1 MRPSYPLEHPN
12 MYPRPIYP
20 RPVPPKP
27 FEYNPQIVSNKLETT
42 YDAVEKIKENY
53 KDAISKVK
61 DSLIGILKMDDNAKK
76 IIRDNSGVLSKIET
90 AIATLLKVEFA
101 VADIQPGQYSDVTDA
116 TNGVKAEV
124 TAAYEKAVNT
134 YVSKV
139 REYAGEVSGLVA
151 NTKTLVDLV
160 ADEVNPLIINDL
172 WGVKDDIIAKLKVD
186 NNDLLAQIE
195 VLETT
200 ITDLK
205 ARNKTL
211 EDQLIH
217 KFEDLNKAQDTLA
230 GTQKN
235 TYELI
240 DDAVKN
246 INAYTID
253 TVPLS

>member
-42 YDAVEKIKENY
+42 YDAVEKIKDNY

-61 DSLIGILKMDDNAKK
+61 TSLIGVLKDDNT
-76 IIRDNSGVLSKIET
+76 RDNTGVLSGIET
-90 AIATLLKVEFA
+90 AIADLLKIEFIVGTITTGNYST
-101 VADIQPGQYSDVTDA
+101 VADAKKGIE
-116 TNGVKAEV
+116 AEV
-124 TAAYEKAVNT
+124 TTAYEKAVNT
-134 YVSKV
+134 YVSKI

-172 WGVKDDIIAKLKVD
+172 WGIKDNTIDKLKAD
-186 NNDLLAQIE
+186 NLELTEE
-195 VLETT
+195 VKVLKQT
-200 ITDLK
+200 IKDLK
-205 ARNKTL
+205 ARNTTL
-211 EDQLIH
+211 ENQLID

-230 GTQKN
+230 VTQKN

>member
-53 KDAISKVK
+53 KDTISKVK
-61 DSLIGILKMDDNAKK
+61 TSLIGVLKDDNT
-76 IIRDNSGVLSKIET
+76 RDNTGVLSGIET
-90 AIATLLKVEFA
+90 AIADLLKIEFVVGTITTGDYST
-101 VADIQPGQYSDVTDA
+101 VADAKKGIE
-116 TNGVKAEV
+116 AEV
-124 TAAYEKAVNT
+124 TTAYEKAVNT

-172 WGVKDDIIAKLKVD
+172 WGIKDDTIAKLKAD
-186 NNDLLAQIE
+186 NLELIE
-195 VLETT
+195 EVKVLKQT
-200 ITDLK
+200 IEDLK
-205 ARNKTL
+205 ARNTTL
-211 EDQLIH
+211 EDQLID

-230 GTQKN
+230 VTQKD

>member
-42 YDAVEKIKENY
+42 YDAVEKIKDNY

-61 DSLIGILKMDDNAKK
+61 TSLIGVLKDDNT
-76 IIRDNSGVLSKIET
+76 RDNTGVLSGIET
-90 AIATLLKVEFA
+90 AIADLLKIEFIVGTITTGNYST
-101 VADIQPGQYSDVTDA
+101 VADAKKGIE
-116 TNGVKAEV
+116 AEV
-124 TAAYEKAVNT
+124 TTAYEKAVNT
-134 YVSKV
+134 YVSKI

-172 WGVKDDIIAKLKVD
+172 WGIKDNTIDKLKAD
-186 NNDLLAQIE
+186 NLELTEE
-195 VLETT
+195 VKVLKQT
-200 ITDLK
+200 IKDLK
-205 ARNKTL
+205 ARNTTL
-211 EDQLIH
+211 EDQLID

-230 GTQKN
+230 VTQKN